1 MKSLRESLFDKDLD
15 KKDLKPTFAGFEI
28 NPMPVIYKG
37 GKFRF
42 ARDWNE
48 LSRGKVYGLEEGST
62 YFNWEQCHDVKIGSW
77 RVPAESEWK
86 KIINRG
92 MHDIVRT
99 GKQKGIIFYPDYFDP
114 ALRIKKTLIT
124 SDQLDEYLKIG
135 CVFLSYT
142 GFYLNTGT
150 SSNGSWDDS
159 NGSWDSIQF
168 NDVGYYW
175 SSTEVSYTS
184 VVPRA
189 YSLSFQ
195 LERRGAYV
203 SSNCQ
208 NMKERNYFPL
218 ILIK

>member
-1 MKSLRESLFDKDLD
+1 MKSLQESLFDKDID

-37 GKFRF
+37 GKFQF
-42 ARDWNE
+42 ARGWNE
-48 LSRGKVYGLEEGST
+48 LSREKIYGLEDGST

-77 RVPAESEWK
+77 RVPAESEWR
-86 KIINRG
+86 KIVNRG

-114 ALRIKKTLIT
+114 TLRIKKTLIT
-124 SDQLDEYLKIG
+124 SDQLDEYLKMG

-142 GFYLNTGT
+142 GFYYDNADTL
-150 SSNGSWDDS
+150 SNGSWNDL
-159 NGSWDSIQF
+159 QF
-168 NDVGYYW
+168 HDVGYYW
-175 SSTEVSYTS
+175 SSTEVPYIPSRS
-184 VVPRA
+184 
-189 YSLSFQ
+189 YSLIFR
-195 LERRGAYV
+195 LERGRTYV
-203 SSNCQ
+203 GSDCQ